1 MGWRDEEEASP
12 AAAGVAETDFVEILS
27 MVMDLKKANLV
38 GFEYKKEDF
47 EDLGYGQFETI
58 QRRLAWPLRK
68 DDTHKS
74 RNGPNFFA
82 GRRRWCSGQS
92 VFFLP
97 AVGGA

>member
-47 EDLGYGQFETI
+47 EDLGYGE
-58 QRRLAWPLRK
+58 L
-68 DDTHKS
+68 
-74 RNGPNFFA
+74 G
-82 GRRRWCSGQS
+82 
-92 VFFLP
+92 
-97 AVGGA
+97 